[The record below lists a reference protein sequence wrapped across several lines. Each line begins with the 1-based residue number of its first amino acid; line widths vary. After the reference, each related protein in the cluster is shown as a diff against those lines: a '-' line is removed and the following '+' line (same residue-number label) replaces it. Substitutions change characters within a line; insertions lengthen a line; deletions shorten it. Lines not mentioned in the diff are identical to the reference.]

1 MIRKTLLALALV
13 AAPALA
19 QQPAQQ
25 PAAAK
30 PPRTMTAQ
38 RADTTKAKAHR
49 MRRGARSKAKPAKP
63 AAPAA
68 PRDSTTK
75 P

>member
-25 PAAAK
+25 PAPAK
-30 PPRTMTAQ
+30 PARTTAAAH
-38 RADTTKAKAHR
+38 ADTTKAKTHR
-49 MRRGARSKAKPAKP
+49 MRRASRSRTTKAK
-63 AAPAA
+63 PAA